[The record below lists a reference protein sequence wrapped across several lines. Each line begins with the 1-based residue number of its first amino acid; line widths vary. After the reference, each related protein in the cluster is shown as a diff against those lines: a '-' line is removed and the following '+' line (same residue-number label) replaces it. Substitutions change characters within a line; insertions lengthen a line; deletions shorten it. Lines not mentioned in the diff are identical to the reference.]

1 MKISKNIYFVSIF
14 TVVVLCAGSV
24 GQANN
29 LATPD
34 RNRFFNCKGNE
45 VQVADS
51 QPKAISGP
59 ANAVFQVKGKIVH
72 VNGAWPFTND
82 DLPIV
87 SEDDIEIKF
96 SRFINVSAFGDA
108 GTFNKVTGKLRL
120 DVTDGLGSEP
130 AKVKV
135 HWWGDYMCKATK
147 KAL

>member
-1 MKISKNIYFVSIF
+1 MKLFLLLVFSASLFFALTAS
-14 TVVVLCAGSV
+14 TEARSAET
-24 GQANN
+24 QH
-29 LATPD
+29 

-59 ANAVFQVKGKIVH
+59 ANAVLQVKGKIVH

-96 SRFINVSAFGDA
+96 LRFINVSAFGDA

-120 DVTDGLGSEP
+120 DVTDGLGTEP
-130 AKVKV
+130 QKVNT